1 MRSLSLQCRYSHYT
15 PGGCMKRREAMQAEQ
30 KKIMRL
36 LKTARGQ
43 MDGIIRMVEDDRY
56 CMDISQQLMA
66 TGAILNKVN
75 KEILT
80 AHLKNCVAHAQ
91 SQEEKEKKIDEL
103 VSMLGKIL

>member
-1 MRSLSLQCRYSHYT
+1 
-15 PGGCMKRREAMQAEQ
+15 MQAEQ

-56 CMDISQQLMA
+56 CIDISQQLMA

-80 AHLKNCVAHAQ
+80 AHLKNCVAHAEC
-91 SQEEKEKKIDEL
+91 QEEKEQKIDEM
-103 VSMLGKIL
+103 VAMLGKIL